1 MSPAASLPQVLT
13 PEQVQFFHE
22 NGYLLLENALS
33 PETVAEL
40 KDRTKTLLEDFSLEG
55 HPMTR
60 FSTGKKGTKH
70 VGDDYFLSSGDKVR
84 FFFEE
89 DAFDEEGNLTRP
101 KEKSIN
107 KIGHGLHEV
116 DTSFRSMTLTPQNL
130 SIALSLGF
138 QDPRV
143 LQSMIICKQPE
154 IGGEV
159 GPHQDS
165 PFLFTSP
172 PSAMGFWYALE
183 DCTVTN
189 GCLSFIPKSHR
200 YSPITKRLV
209 RIDGGNEGTGFE
221 DIPETWPAGLQKLEK
236 PESDDGYE
244 LAEVKA
250 GTLVLIHGS
259 VLHKSERNS
268 SPKSRWIYTFHVI
281 EGGEGYEYDEKNW
294 LQPAEGGFSRLR
306 DVV

>member
-1 MSPAASLPQVLT
+1 MSPAATIPQVLS

-33 PETVAEL
+33 PETVAGL
-40 KDRTKTLLEDFSLEG
+40 KDRTNNLLEDFSLEG
-55 HPMTR
+55 HPMTK
-60 FSTGKKGTKH
+60 FSTGEKGNKH
-70 VGDDYFLSSGDKVR
+70 IGDDYFLTSGDKVR

-89 DAFDEEGNLTRP
+89 DAFDTEGNLTRP

-116 DTSFRSMTLTPQNL
+116 DLAFREMTLTPQNL

-138 QDPRV
+138 KDPRV

-165 PFLFTSP
+165 PFLFTNP

-189 GCLSFIPKSHR
+189 GCLSFIPGSHK

-209 RIDGGNEGTGFE
+209 RLNGGQDGTGFE
-221 DIPETWPAGLQKLEK
+221 DIPEAWPANFESKEK
-236 PESDDGYE
+236 PEEGDRYE
-244 LAEVKA
+244 MAEVKA

-259 VLHKSERNS
+259 VLHKSERNT
-268 SPKSRWIYTFHVI
+268 SPKSRWIYTFHMI
-281 EGGEGYEYDEKNW
+281 EGEYEYDAKNW
-294 LQPAEGGFSRLR
+294 LQPTEAGFSKLK
-306 DVV
+306 DIA